1 MLSFPLVERRVPVP
15 SKKTWRDDFRVIFW
29 SEPEDFVTGVWKW
42 IIPNDQSFPDDAP
55 SASRVTDLAAS
66 WLAKLDAVISEVP
79 AESEYQNPS
88 TNPPFGVAVDET
100 TLIKVGRVFRVTLS
114 VV

>member
-1 MLSFPLVERRVPVP
+1 MN
-15 SKKTWRDDFRVIFW
+15 
-29 SEPEDFVTGVWKW
+29 
-42 IIPNDQSFPDDAP
+42 PNNQSFPEDAP

-88 TNPPFGVAVDET
+88 TNPPLGLEVDGT
-100 TLIKVGRVFRVTLS
+100 TFIKVGSVFRVTLS